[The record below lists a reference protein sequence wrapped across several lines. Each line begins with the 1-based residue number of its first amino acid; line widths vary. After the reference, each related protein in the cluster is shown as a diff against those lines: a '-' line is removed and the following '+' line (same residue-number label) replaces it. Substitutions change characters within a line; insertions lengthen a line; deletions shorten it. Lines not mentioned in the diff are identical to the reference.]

1 MALKIKR
8 SNLTLFALIVTGA
21 LATVGCARSPEA
33 KEARFMSR
41 GKDALKRKD
50 YGRASLEF
58 LNAIQV
64 MPRDVEAYYQLGIA
78 FLATGD
84 LPRGAS
90 ALRKATELNP
100 KHVDAQLRL
109 SSLMAA
115 SRDLN
120 AVKVAQQRLS
130 DILALAPDNGDVLDV
145 LALTKFRLGKREE
158 AEEGLQQAL
167 DKFPAQ
173 LQSSLVLAKLKL
185 VRRDFAGAQQVLQ
198 NAVTANPQSAEA
210 ALALGRFYLLSGKTE
225 QGQAEVR
232 RALQID
238 SNNGPALQTLA
249 ELQFNSGHPDEAE
262 RTFQQLSQLKDENY
276 RPLHAAFLLK
286 TGKLGAAIAEFEK
299 LAKEAPDDRAARTR
313 LVAAYVAAG
322 KTADAE
328 RTLTASLEK
337 NPNDTDA
344 LLQRSQMSV
353 VSGRYTEAEHDLQ
366 NLLHFRP
373 DSAEA
378 HYILSKVYGAGGA
391 SLNQRQELAEALRLN
406 PNLLAARV
414 ELAQRLIASNA
425 ASAALK
431 VMNETPEAQRK
442 KVAVIAARNW
452 ALLGVGDNAA
462 ARQGVDAGL
471 ALAREPELLLED
483 GALKLVAKDPAGAR
497 ASLEEA
503 LKMLPDSVPGWE
515 FLRQASAA
523 QKQSRNAV
531 EMLQQVALK
540 QPQSSKLSLL
550 LGRWLMDEHKLAE
563 ARTAFEA
570 AKKAD
575 PKSAAADI
583 ALAQLEM
590 MQGRMDPARR
600 RLAEVLAAQPRN
612 VTARLLLG
620 EIAKKTGDRTGA
632 IAQYRAV
639 LEVDHDSVVALN
651 DLAYILAKDSPD
663 EALKYAQKAGE
674 LAPNNPEVQDTLGWV
689 YYRKGIY
696 RSAIGYLKTAMDKEG
711 TPPHK
716 YHLGLAYL
724 KAGNQNL
731 GQKMVDAALEAD
743 PTLATTQGR

>member
-1 MALKIKR
+1 MDLKIKR
-8 SNLTLFALIVTGA
+8 RYLTLFALIVTGA

-64 MPRDVEAYYQLGIA
+64 MPRDADAYYQLGLV

-84 LPRGAS
+84 LQRGAS

-130 DILALAPDNGDVLDV
+130 DILAVAPDNGDVLDV

-158 AEEGLQQAL
+158 AEEGLEQAL

-185 VRRDFAGAQQVLQ
+185 VQRDFAGAQQVLQ
-198 NAVTANPQSAEA
+198 NAVKANPQSAEA

-249 ELQFNSGHPDEAE
+249 ELQFNSGHADEAE
-262 RTFQQLSQLKDENY
+262 RTFQQLSQLTDENY

-286 TGKLGAAIAEFEK
+286 TGKLTGAIAEFEK
-299 LAKEAPDDRAARTR
+299 LAKEAPDDRGTRTR

-322 KTADAE
+322 RTADAE
-328 RTLTASLEK
+328 RTLKTSLEK
-337 NPNDTDA
+337 NPNDSDA
-344 LLQRSQMSV
+344 LLQRSQIYV
-353 VSGRYTEAEHDLQ
+353 VSGKYADAEHDLQ

-378 HYILSKVYGAGGA
+378 HYILSKVYGASGA

-452 ALLGVGDNAA
+452 ALLGVGDNSA

-471 ALAREPELLLED
+471 AIAREPELLLQD
-483 GALKLVAKDPAGAR
+483 GALKLVAKNPAGAR

-515 FLRQASAA
+515 FLRRASAA

-550 LGRWLMDEHKLAE
+550 LGRWLMDERKPAE

-575 PKSAAADI
+575 PKSTAADI
-583 ALAQLEM
+583 ALAQLDM
-590 MQGRMDPARR
+590 IQGRMDPARQ

-651 DLAYILAKDSPD
+651 DLAYILSKDSPD

-696 RSAIGYLKTAMDKEG
+696 RSAIGYLKTAMDKDA

-724 KAGNQNL
+724 KVGNQNL

-743 PTLATTQGR
+743 PTLAATQGR